1 METNTIPKFLAVMAT
16 DTSLVI
22 LSADLRV
29 LDRLVSLFHCA
40 AVKLKAFIL
49 TNLMEALI
57 LVVVGMT
64 KL

>member
-1 METNTIPKFLAVMAT
+1 VETNTILKFLAVMAT
-16 DTSLVI
+16 DTSLVV
-22 LSADLRV
+22 LSADLRM

-49 TNLMEALI
+49 TNFMGALI

-64 KL
+64 GL